1 MKKIIIAIIFALS
14 FHSNSF
20 AQTLSETENWILSKI
35 PTYQP
40 LELKYSFDNGNL
52 IRKFAMPYSAG
63 GKKTKDVI
71 PLKEV
76 KTISTLVGNNFISLQ
91 LKCENDC
98 TYEELSTSSDDFIS
112 EEMQGHFL
120 FEIYGDGE
128 IDKSLAP
135 RLEKAFL
142 KLIELNGGKAKII
155 KDDVKEPF

>member
-1 MKKIIIAIIFALS
+1 MKKIIVAIIFAFS
-14 FHSNSF
+14 FYSNSF
-20 AQTLSETENWILSKI
+20 AQTLNETENWILSKI

-40 LELKYSFDNGNL
+40 LELKYTFDNGNL
-52 IRKFAMPYSAG
+52 IRKFAMPQVTG

-76 KTISTLVGNNFISLQ
+76 KTISTLVGDDFISLS

-98 TYEELSTSSDDFIS
+98 TYEEVSTSDGDFIS
-112 EEMQGHFL
+112 EEIQGQFL
-120 FEIYGDGE
+120 FEIYGDGK
-128 IDKSLAP
+128 IDKTLAP